1 MYKILSSLPP
11 EIMKEIFKTK
21 TNYYDALNALIF
33 SKRNVKTL
41 RYGLKTMYYMG
52 TTIWDF
58 VPKEKKQITT
68 MNEFKTKIKIW
79 KLRKLSL
86 PTLQNLPSTDR
97 LHYIAF

>member
-1 MYKILSSLPP
+1 
-11 EIMKEIFKTK
+11 MKEIFKTK

-33 SKRNVKTL
+33 SKRNVKTV
-41 RYGLKTMYYMG
+41 RYGLQTMHYTG
-52 TTIWDF
+52 NKIWDL

-86 PTLQNLPSTDR
+86 PTLQNLPFTDR